1 MSSRVCIYTFHVE
14 PVERTII
21 GITKST
27 EADFTLLMLDKS
39 DIPFGRA
46 DEFIESVYFHTTIG
60 EWCIKTRYAD
70 GSKNTHEGRIY
81 FI

>member
-1 MSSRVCIYTFHVE
+1 
-14 PVERTII
+14 
-21 GITKST
+21 
-27 EADFTLLMLDKS
+27 MLDKS